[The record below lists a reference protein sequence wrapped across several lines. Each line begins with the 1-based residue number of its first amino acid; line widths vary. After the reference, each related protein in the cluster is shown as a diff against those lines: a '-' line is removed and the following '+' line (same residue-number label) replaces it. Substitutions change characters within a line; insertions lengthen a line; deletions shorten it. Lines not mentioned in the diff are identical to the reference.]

1 MSTLFDWNETFLT
14 GLPAI
19 DHQHQRLVELINDLG
34 ELVISSDTIDA
45 GAFAVARDTLLDY
58 VGTHF
63 GGEEAL
69 MEKARLDPRHLEQHR
84 AAHRAFT
91 HEALILGESH
101 QGITAD
107 QARELVDFLVNWLAY
122 HILGVDQSMARQMRA
137 IENGQTPEAAYD
149 DDLGHMQARTEPLL
163 TALKGLFQ
171 LVSERNRALR
181 TLNRELDERVRQ
193 RTAELERANQQLH
206 VLSIRDDLTGL
217 PNRRFA
223 ISALD
228 ELWRE
233 ARRDGTPLSVLMLDA
248 DRFKPVN
255 DTFGHATGDAILR
268 ALATRLQD
276 AVRTSDIVCRLG
288 GDEFL
293 VICPRSPRDGA
304 AQVAEKILASCAP
317 FHAENGTACWNGAIS
332 IGVAELRDGMLHPED
347 LLRAADDALYAA
359 KRQGGAQ
366 ASGG

>member
-1 MSTLFDWNETFLT
+1 MSTLFNWNETFLT

-34 ELVISSDTIDA
+34 ELVMSSDAIDTD
-45 GAFAVARDTLLDY
+45 AFAFARDALLDY
-58 VGTHF
+58 VGSHF
-63 GGEEAL
+63 SGEEAL
-69 MEKARLDPRHLEQHR
+69 MEKACLDRRHLEQHR
-84 AAHRAFT
+84 AAHHAFT
-91 HEALILGESH
+91 QEALVLGESG

-107 QARELVDFLVNWLAY
+107 RARELVDFLVNWLAY

-137 IENGQTPEAAYD
+137 IESGQTPQTAYD
-149 DDLGHMQARTEPLL
+149 EDLGHTQARTEPLL
-163 TALKGLFQ
+163 AALSGLFQ

-181 TLNRELDERVRQ
+181 ALNQELDERVRQ

-206 VLSIRDDLTGL
+206 VLSIRDDLTAL

-233 ARRDGTPLSVLMLDA
+233 ARHNSTPLSVLMLDA
-248 DRFKPVN
+248 DRFKQVN

-304 AQVAEKILASCAP
+304 TQVAEKILASRAP
-317 FHAENGTACWNGAIS
+317 FHAEDGTECWNGAIS
-332 IGVAELRDGMLHPED
+332 IGVAEVQDNMMRPED
-347 LLRAADDALYAA
+347 LLRAADDALYIA

-366 ASGG
+366 ASDG

>member
-34 ELVISSDTIDA
+34 ELVTSSDTVDA
-45 GAFAVARDTLLDY
+45 SAFAFARDTLLDY

-63 GGEEAL
+63 SEEEAL
-69 MEKARLDPRHLEQHR
+69 MEQAGLDRRHLERHH

-91 HEALILGESH
+91 HEALVLGESG
-101 QGITAD
+101 QDMTAD
-107 QARELVDFLVNWLAY
+107 RARELVDFLLNWLAY
-122 HILGVDQSMARQMRA
+122 HILGVDQGMARQMRA
-137 IENGQTPEAAYD
+137 IESGQTPAAAYED
-149 DDLGHMQARTEPLL
+149 DVSHMQARTEPLL
-163 TALKGLFQ
+163 AALSGLFQ
-171 LVSERNRALR
+171 IISERNRALR
-181 TLNRELDERVRQ
+181 ALNRELDERVRQ

-233 ARRDGTPLSVLMLDA
+233 ARRGGTPLSVLMLDA
-248 DRFKPVN
+248 DRFKAVN
-255 DTFGHATGDAILR
+255 DTFGHASGDALLR
-268 ALATRLQD
+268 ELATRLQD

-304 AQVAEKILASCAP
+304 AQVANKILASRAP
-317 FHAENGTACWNGAIS
+317 FYMEDGTECWNGSLS
-332 IGVAELRDGMLHPED
+332 IGVAEAGNDMAAPED
-347 LLRAADDALYAA
+347 LLRAADEALYAA

-366 ASGG
+366 SAGT